1 MRFRIRISVRFR
13 VRIDIRIRARVGVRV
28 RVRVRI
34 RARARVRAC
43 SRLMVSLMAPLDTPV
58 GHLYVLSMHHVEP
71 RDVQPPITSLVA
83 SGLGWGQCRQG

>member
-1 MRFRIRISVRFR
+1 MVRIRFRDKFR
-13 VRIDIRIRARVGVRV
+13 VRSDVGIRARVEVRV

-34 RARARVRAC
+34 RARVTGTVRAG
-43 SRLMVSLMAPLDTPV
+43 SRLMVSLLAPLDTPA
-58 GHLYVLSMHHVEP
+58 GRLYVLSEP